1 MSRHAMRTTA
11 LIAVLVGSVVAPA
24 YAQER
29 PEPTDSLRAELRKLQ
44 ARLDSLER
52 VLAALVRQGG
62 DTTELQDELAAL
74 RAAAQ
79 RAAGEAQEPDSAATQ
94 ESRTR
99 DLSVLNPEISV
110 TGDVIGSF
118 LAPAGEPN
126 GFRATPREFE
136 FSFQS
141 ALDPYT
147 RTKIF
152 VTYEEELEIAGL
164 ELEEEDGE
172 EAHGH
177 SGFAIEEAYLY
188 WVGLPGAFG
197 IKAGKFRQEIGL
209 YNRWHTHALYEID
222 RPLAAVAFL
231 GDDGLIQTGLSL
243 SSPSLTIGPSN
254 QTLLVEAT
262 QATNEALFGG
272 GNDLSFLGRFQSFW
286 DAGATTYFQ
295 LGATGVTGRND
306 ELDLASRLLGLD
318 FSLRWAPRGRAL
330 YRALELK
337 SEWYFAKQEL
347 GGVRETGHGGYGQ
360 ANFRLTRQLVL
371 GTRVDFLDNYGDQPN
386 LLQVVPSISW
396 WQSEWVRLRL
406 QYNYVKPAALDPS
419 HTVMLQVVWAMGPHK
434 HESY

>member
-1 MSRHAMRTTA
+1 MRTTV
-11 LIAVLVGSVVAPA
+11 LIAILAGTFVAAPT

-29 PEPTDSLRAELRKLQ
+29 AEPIDSLRAELRKLQ

-52 VLAALVRQGG
+52 VLARLTRQGQ
-62 DTTELQDELAAL
+62 DTTEVQDELAAL
-74 RAAAQ
+74 RAAAR
-79 RAAGEAQEPDSAATQ
+79 RAAGEVQPPDSAAPQ

-99 DLSVLNPEISV
+99 NLSVLNPEISV

-118 LAPAGEPN
+118 LAPAEETN

-136 FSFQS
+136 FSFQA

-147 RTKIF
+147 RTKVF

-164 ELEEEDGE
+164 ELEEESDE
-172 EAHGH
+172 VHGH
-177 SGFAIEEAYLY
+177 SGFAIEEAYVY

-197 IKAGKFRQEIGL
+197 IKAGKFRQEFGL

-231 GDDGLIQTGLSL
+231 GDDGLIQTGLSI

-254 QTLLVEAT
+254 QTLFVEAT
-262 QATNEALFGG
+262 QATNDALFGG
-272 GNDLSFLGRFQSFW
+272 GNDLSFLGRLQSFW

-306 ELDLASRLLGLD
+306 EIDLDSRLLGLD
-318 FSLRWAPRGRAL
+318 FSLRWAPRGQAL

-337 SEWYFAKQEL
+337 SEWYVARREI

-360 ANFRLTRQLVL
+360 ANVRVSRQFVF
-371 GTRVDFLDNYGDQPN
+371 GTRVDFLDNYGDQPR

-406 QYNYVKPAALDPS
+406 QYNFVKPAALDPS